1 LAPTCS
7 DCDRCRA
14 VFFWSIAR
22 RFSWARIHSASSS
35 SCSRRSFFSARASCS
50 SLRLSSSARFLC
62 FLIGFAVTSW
72 EALITPAPPNTFAD
86 GSEGFAGQLTDIIW
100 KRWLIVSYYIDK
112 YTPPDYQNAVRV
124 GVSIYLFLACFLLL
138 FPTYRK
144 LPKDFIR
151 DSMWEYRE
159 VFPFYLF
166 VGVLVGLSGWA
177 FSAAQ
182 GSGLGGG
189 TKFLLGVL
197 SIPAVVALIVIVLTS
212 ILWVPAVLFL
222 LPAWLF
228 WAVSQPFKVAYF
240 LVAWRSIISII

>member
-1 LAPTCS
+1 M
-7 DCDRCRA
+7 
-14 VFFWSIAR
+14 
-22 RFSWARIHSASSS
+22 
-35 SCSRRSFFSARASCS
+35 
-50 SLRLSSSARFLC
+50 
-62 FLIGFAVTSW
+62 
-72 EALITPAPPNTFAD
+72 TPAPPNTFAD

-182 GSGLGGG
+182 GSAHSTGA
-189 TKFLLGVL
+189 KFLLGVL
-197 SIPAVVALIVIVLTS
+197 SIPVFLAGIALILTS
-212 ILWVPAVLFL
+212 IVWVPALLFL
-222 LPAWLF
+222 LPTWLF

-240 LVAWRSIISII
+240 LVVKGPVKVLHGLHYLMVPHPLEEVIKKYEEVRARDGAKIDYASFAEKMARGRYNWVRDGIPAWWKSRNWEKRLKKI